1 MAEAPIA
8 VRYPPGT
15 TAPPLMP
22 PVRLNPDT
30 VARVGYISAFFLEG
44 YTTLGPIFRFRRR
57 SEEFTVLAGRE
68 ANLFVTREG
77 QRIIRAD
84 EYRRGQ
90 NIELAVEQTLV
101 SMGGAE
107 HLRHR
112 RIQKRGYSRA
122 ALDAHSVRL
131 VSIVRERTARWM
143 PGQRLLV
150 RDVLPPII
158 AEQLGVGVLN
168 HPLGDYFDDVTLFV
182 RTIVAETVAKTRPR
196 SVLDTPEYA
205 RAKRR
210 SFELADDVIAAHR
223 TEPAGPGRPDLVD
236 DLLQALETDPG
247 LMTPQ
252 ELRIAVLGGYIGGLD
267 TVAYT
272 CTFMLYCLL
281 KHPEVLA
288 RATAEVDRVFGCGTP
303 DTITAAE
310 FRTLHHT
317 ALETLRLY
325 PLSGAIQATVDAPF
339 EFSGCFVPSGANL
352 IVATTVPHFLPEYFP
367 GPLQFDVDRYAPPRR
382 EHQLAGAFAP
392 FGIGPHLCLGAGMA
406 EALIVLTMAALL
418 RSVRLELDPPDY
430 QLQIEMIP
438 VPVPKDFCV
447 VVSEQRAVA

>member
-1 MAEAPIA
+1 MADVPLA
-8 VRYPPGT
+8 VHYPPGT
-15 TAPPLMP
+15 TAPPLIP
-22 PVRLNPDT
+22 SLRLNPDT

-44 YTTLGPIFRFRRR
+44 YNTLGPVFRFRRGPQ
-57 SEEFTVLAGRE
+57 EFTVLAGRE

-84 EYRRGQ
+84 EYRRDQ
-90 NIELAVEQTLV
+90 NIELGVEQTLV

-112 RIQKRGYSRA
+112 RLQKRGYSRA
-122 ALDAHSVRL
+122 ALEARSARL
-131 VSIVRERTARWM
+131 VAIVRERAARWM

-150 RDVLPPII
+150 REVLPPIV
-158 AEQLGVGVLN
+158 AEQLGAAVLN
-168 HPLGDYFDDVTLFV
+168 HPLGDRFDDVTLFV
-182 RTIVAETVAKTRPR
+182 RTLVAETVAKTRPR
-196 SVLDTPEYA
+196 SILDTSEYK

-210 SFELADDVIAAHR
+210 SLELADNVIAAHR
-223 TEPAGPGRPDLVD
+223 QEPTGPGRPDLVD
-236 DLLQALETDPG
+236 DLLQALDSDPG

-272 CTFMLYCLL
+272 CTFMLYALL

-288 RATAEVDRVFGCGTP
+288 RATAEVDRVLGGETP
-303 DTITAAE
+303 DAIPLGE
-310 FRTLHHT
+310 LRTLHHA

-325 PLSGAIQATVDAPF
+325 PLSGAIQATVAAPF
-339 EFSGCFVPSGANL
+339 EFSGYFVPSGANL
-352 IVATTVPHFLPEYFP
+352 IVATTVPHFLAEYFP
-367 GPLQFDVDRYAPPRR
+367 EPLQFDVDRYAPPRG
-382 EHQLAGAFAP
+382 EHRLPGAFAP
-392 FGIGPHLCLGAGMA
+392 FGIGPHLCLGAGLA
-406 EALIVLTMAALL
+406 EALIVLTMATLL

-438 VPVPKDFCV
+438 VPVPKDFFV
-447 VVSEQRAVA
+447 VVSRQRTIA